1 MVLIQLLRSIYLTNG
16 LKWSILP
23 AMGIVLLCNP
33 VAVEFA
39 VYIYP

>member
-1 MVLIQLLRSIYLTNG
+1 MVLIKLLRSLYLTNG

-33 VAVEFA
+33 VEAEFT
-39 VYIYP
+39 VCIYP